1 MCGIAPLR
9 MQPGGTRVTN
19 PWLPLG
25 PLPVTAS
32 KQQPQQHT
40 KPAEWPHKF
49 QPGSDWAIVTGSDAS
64 PGEALPYCTL
74 AEYDN
79 LDKELVKEEV
89 KDLFRELPRW
99 ELPKQWRWT
108 QRTAKAQDQ
117 PMETKQ
123 PELSPGKFRPEWIEL
138 GYTPFLISSPDLP
151 RSPITPTENA
161 LLDTLALET
170 QGQDQSKDLAAS
182 RLEGS
187 PSKSGMTLWKR
198 KT

>member
-1 MCGIAPLR
+1 MCSLNWRKQQKMCGIAPLR
-9 MQPGGTRVTN
+9 MQPGWTRVTN

-40 KPAEWPHKF
+40 KPAEWPYKF
-49 QPGSDWAIVTGSDAS
+49 QLGSDWAIVTGSNAS

-79 LDKELVKEEV
+79 LDKELVKEKV
-89 KDLFRELPRW
+89 KDLLGNYLDGNYRSNE
-99 ELPKQWRWT
+99 RWT

-123 PELSPGKFRPEWIEL
+123 LESSPGNFCPELIEL
-138 GYTPFLISSPDLP
+138 GYTLSLISSPDLP
-151 RSPITPTENA
+151 RSPITPTENNNNNNNLFA
-161 LLDTLALET
+161 WILQDTLE
-170 QGQDQSKDLAAS
+170 SIMS
-182 RLEGS
+182 N
-187 PSKSGMTLWKR
+187 
-198 KT
+198 

>member
-49 QPGSDWAIVTGSDAS
+49 QPGSDWAIVTRSDAS

-79 LDKELVKEEV
+79 QDKELVKEEV
-89 KDLFRELPRW
+89 KNLLGNYLDGNYQSNGGGLRG
-99 ELPKQWRWT
+99 LPKHKTSPWRPSS
-108 QRTAKAQDQ
+108 RNC
-117 PMETKQ
+117 P
-123 PELSPGKFRPEWIEL
+123 L
-138 GYTPFLISSPDLP
+138 GTSVWNGLNWGTPHP
-151 RSPITPTENA
+151 
-161 LLDTLALET
+161 
-170 QGQDQSKDLAAS
+170 
-182 RLEGS
+182 
-187 PSKSGMTLWKR
+187 
-198 KT
+198 